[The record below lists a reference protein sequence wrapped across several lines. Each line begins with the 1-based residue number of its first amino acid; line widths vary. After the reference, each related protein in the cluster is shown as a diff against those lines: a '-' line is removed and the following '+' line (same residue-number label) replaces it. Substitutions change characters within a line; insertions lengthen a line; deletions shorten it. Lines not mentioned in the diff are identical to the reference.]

1 MVPQKKD
8 TTPNAIIMGGMF
20 GLEINFQPDL
30 PSLAVPPILAGPHLR
45 LATARSAFT
54 LLARTLQPPTVWL
67 PSYLC
72 GVVLEAFKDAG
83 TCVKFYPVGEQLKIT
98 DEAWINSVESQDM
111 VVFIDYF
118 GFNMWNFYGKAVK
131 KRSAWVVEDACQAM
145 LNLSF
150 SENADYV
157 IASPRKFLGVPDG
170 GILLAQNE
178 AKLPSVALP
187 PPPAEWWIDSLKA
200 SHLRAS
206 FDRHGGSRE
215 WFEIFR
221 KTDPNGPV
229 EPTRM
234 SELSSQL
241 LDHAFH
247 YETISSLR
255 RSNFRQLAEGL
266 AEFAIYMELPD
277 DVVPL
282 AFPVRTRERDRVVQ
296 DLRCHEIF
304 PPIHWPIKNI
314 VPNDFYHSH
323 KLSIE
328 IMSLLCDQ
336 RYLSVD
342 ISRLIHEFKSSKS
355 FPIGKF

>member
-1 MVPQKKD
+1 MISQKIDATSNPK
-8 TTPNAIIMGGMF
+8 IMGGMF

-54 LLARTLQPPTVWL
+54 LLARTLRPPTVWL

-72 GVVLEAFKDAG
+72 GVVLEAFKDVG

-131 KRSAWVVEDACQAM
+131 KRGAWVVEDACQAM

-178 AKLPSVALP
+178 AKLPSVDLP
-187 PPPAEWWIDSLKA
+187 PPPGEWWIDSLKA

-206 FDRHGGSRE
+206 FDSHGGDRE
-215 WFEIFR
+215 WFELFR

-241 LDHAFH
+241 LDHAFN
-247 YETISSLR
+247 YSSISVAR
-255 RSNFRQLAEGL
+255 RRNFEQLALEL
-266 AEFAIYMELPD
+266 PEFAIFNELSAN
-277 DVVPL
+277 VSPL
-282 AFPVRTRERDRVVQ
+282 GFPVSVCDRDR
-296 DLRCHEIF
+296 LRLGLFKHDIF
-304 PPIHWPIKNI
+304 PPIHWNLCGI
-314 VPNDFYHSH
+314 VPKKFEASH
-323 KLSIE
+323 YLEKR
-328 IMSLLCDQ
+328 IMTLPCDQ
-336 RYLSVD
+336 RYSPED
-342 ISRLIHEFKSSKS
+342 ISFMIQIFRS
-355 FPIGKF
+355 FHPVPFD

>member
-1 MVPQKKD
+1 MVSQKIDATSNPK
-8 TTPNAIIMGGMF
+8 IMGGMF
-20 GLEINFQPDL
+20 GLEINFQSDL
-30 PSLAVPPILAGPHLR
+30 SSLAVPPILAGPHLR

-54 LLARTLQPPTVWL
+54 LLARTLRPPTVWL

-98 DEAWINSVESQDM
+98 DEEWVNSVESHDM

-118 GFNMWNFYGKAVK
+118 GFNMWNFYGEAVK
-131 KRSAWVVEDACQAM
+131 NRGAWVVEDACQAM

-178 AKLPSVALP
+178 AKLPLVDLP
-187 PPPAEWWIDSLKA
+187 PPPTEWWMDSLKA

-206 FDRHGGSRE
+206 FDRHGGDRE
-215 WFEIFR
+215 WFELFR

-229 EPTRM
+229 EPARM

-241 LDHAFH
+241 LDCAFN
-247 YETISSLR
+247 YKAISSLR
-255 RSNFRQLAEGL
+255 RSNFRQLAERL
-266 AEFAIYMELPD
+266 AEFAIYIELPD
-277 DVVPL
+277 YVVPL
-282 AFPVRTRERDRVVQ
+282 AFPVRVKERDRVVQ
-296 DLRCHEIF
+296 DLRCREIF

-314 VPNDFYHSH
+314 VPNEFYHSH
-323 KLSIE
+323 RLSIE

-336 RYLSVD
+336 RYFSGD
-342 ISRLIHEFKSSKS
+342 ISYLVKAFKCSKL
-355 FPIGKF
+355 FTVD

>member
-1 MVPQKKD
+1 MIFQKIDATSNPK
-8 TTPNAIIMGGMF
+8 IMGGMF

-30 PSLAVPPILAGPHLR
+30 SSLAVPAILAGPHLR

-54 LLARTLQPPTVWL
+54 LLALTLRPPTVWL

-98 DEAWINSVESQDM
+98 DEEWVNSVESHDM

-118 GFNMWNFYGKAVK
+118 GFNMWNFYGEAVK
-131 KRSAWVVEDACQAM
+131 NRGAWVVEDACQAM

-178 AKLPSVALP
+178 AELPSVDLP

-206 FDRHGGSRE
+206 FDRHGGDRE
-215 WFEIFR
+215 WFELFR

-241 LDHAFH
+241 LDHAFN

-255 RSNFRQLAEGL
+255 RSNFRQLAMAL
-266 AEFAIYMELPD
+266 PEFAIFFELPAN
-277 DVVPL
+277 VAPL
-282 AFPVRTRERDRVVQ
+282 GFPVSVCDRDH
-296 DLRCHEIF
+296 LRLGLFEHGIF
-304 PPIHWPIKNI
+304 PPIHWPIHGI
-314 VPNDFYHSH
+314 VPKEFEASH
-323 KLSIE
+323 CLEKK
-328 IMSLLCDQ
+328 IMTLPCDQ
-336 RYLSVD
+336 RNSPED
-342 ISRLIHEFKSSKS
+342 ISCMIQIFKSFYPLPSD
-355 FPIGKF
+355 